1 MRWTERSW
9 PLALLVLGITGL
21 LASLAWNVVVVAPN
35 RLLTGHG
42 YVTIAL
48 PVLRWLPLAWLA
60 VLATSRMRALAGLV
74 VAMTLLPALLAAT
87 GLAAVSLLAT
97 AGEHARV
104 QLGAGFWCMATAAVL
119 LVADRLREIQAQSY
133 LRLACWTGLALLVMA
148 MAAAGVFDGLSI
160 VQEFALQRTRFITAV
175 GQHLLLAF
183 AAAAGAVALG
193 APLAMAVAQRQAG
206 RGAIVAV
213 LNLVQTIPSM
223 ALFAL
228 LVAPLAWLGV
238 GGTGNA
244 PALVALTAYALLPVV
259 RYTLAGLATAPSAAL
274 DAARGMG
281 LQPWQVLMRVQL
293 PLGLPVFAAGLRIVL
308 VQSIGLAAVAAL
320 VGAGGLGRFVFL
332 GLGQGAN
339 DLVMLG
345 TLAII
350 VLALAA
356 DGACRA
362 LERWMEPRA

>member
-1 MRWTERSW
+1 MRWTERTW
-9 PLALLVLGITGL
+9 PLALLALGVTGL
-21 LASLAWNVVVVAPN
+21 LASVALNAVVLAPN

-42 YVTIAL
+42 YVSIAL
-48 PVLRWLPLAWLA
+48 PALRWLPLAWLV
-60 VLATSRMRALAGLV
+60 VLATARMRGMAGLV
-74 VAMTLLPALLAAT
+74 VAMLLLPALLVAT
-87 GLAAVSLLAT
+87 GFAANGLLAT
-97 AGEHARV
+97 AGGHARV
-104 QLGAGFWCMATAAVL
+104 QLGSGFWCMATSAVL
-119 LVADRLREIQAQSY
+119 LVADRQREIRMRAS
-133 LRLACWTGLALLVMA
+133 LRLACWIGLAMLVVA
-148 MAAAGVFDGLSI
+148 MTAAGMFDRLSI
-160 VQEFALQRTRFITAV
+160 VQEFVLQRARFLTAV

-183 AAAAGAVALG
+183 SATAAAVVLG
-193 APLAMAVAQRQAG
+193 APLAVAVAQRRRG
-206 RGAIVAV
+206 RGISLAV

-244 PALVALTAYALLPVV
+244 PALVALTAYALLPVM
-259 RYTLAGLATAPSAAL
+259 RYTLAGLATAPSSAL
-274 DAARGMG
+274 DAARGLG
-281 LQPWQVLMRVQL
+281 LQPWQVLTRVQL

-350 VLALAA
+350 ALALAA

-362 LERWMEPRA
+362 LERWMEPHA